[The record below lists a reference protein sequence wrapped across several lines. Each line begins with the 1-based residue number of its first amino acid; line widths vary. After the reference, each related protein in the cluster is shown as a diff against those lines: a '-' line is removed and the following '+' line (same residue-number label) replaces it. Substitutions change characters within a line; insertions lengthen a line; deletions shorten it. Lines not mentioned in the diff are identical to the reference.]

1 MLNFVTFCK
10 ILFEHLISFP
20 HLHYGA
26 NLASRIR
33 ILWVLWKEGQEGGAD
48 SSGLNSLG
56 KGKDLQCPKEHY
68 NQWYRQ
74 PMALCL
80 GCCCAVAKSCWFFV
94 TPWTATRQASLSVT
108 ISWSLPKFMSV
119 ESVISTIS
127 SSGPLFSCFQSNSAL
142 GSFPMDWLFTSGG
155 QSTGT
160 SASALVLPMSIQGWF
175 PLGWTGWISLQ
186 S

>member
-1 MLNFVTFCK
+1 MSSLKRKDRKVGLTPQD
-10 ILFEHLISFP
+10 LI
-20 HLHYGA
+20 A
-26 NLASRIR
+26 WERARICSAQR
-33 ILWVLWKEGQEGGAD
+33 R
-48 SSGLNSLG
+48 
-56 KGKDLQCPKEHY
+56 Y

-80 GCCCAVAKSCWFFV
+80 GCCCSVAKLCWFFV
-94 TPWTATRQASLSVT
+94 TPWTATRQASLSAT